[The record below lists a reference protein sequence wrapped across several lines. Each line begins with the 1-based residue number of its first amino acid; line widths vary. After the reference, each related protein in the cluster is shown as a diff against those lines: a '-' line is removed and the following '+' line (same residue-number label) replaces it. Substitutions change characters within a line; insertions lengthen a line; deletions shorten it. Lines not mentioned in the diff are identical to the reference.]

1 MKNGRSG
8 TVLDEARSAVFL
20 SGGGTM
26 GGRMRARDWGATP
39 LGPAGA
45 WPQSLKTVVGVML
58 AAKQPMFLCWG
69 DERRLMF
76 NDAYTSIL
84 GGKDIDDA
92 LGRPFLDVWPD
103 LREALQPLVDQVY
116 GGEPVHMDDIALTLD
131 RGDGPEETHFAFS
144 YTPIRV
150 EDGSVKGLFCPCT
163 ETTGQVRAD
172 RRQRFR
178 FDLEARLREVPDAAA
193 IVRESVSALGR
204 YLGAHRVG
212 YGQVLADDEGIAL
225 ETSYAD
231 GLPPVT
237 GLFRLD
243 DFGPSVVAPQR
254 RGETVVRT
262 DVLADTSCDPAAWRA
277 VETRALISVPLIRN
291 GRMAAGLFVNGRE
304 PRRWTA
310 DEVSLVEE
318 VAARVWQAVD
328 RVKAE
333 AALRDSEAHLAGIF
347 RQTGA
352 GFAETDVDGRF
363 VSVNDHFCE
372 LVGRGRAELLA
383 LRMADVTHPD
393 DARTLPVER
402 MAETGE
408 AVAVEKRY
416 VKPDG
421 TEVWVADTVSLIA
434 SGASSASAS
443 GGSSPTLLAVAIDIT
458 ERKRA
463 ERELAAAR
471 DAAEEANVA
480 KSTFIANMSHEL
492 RTPLSAIIGY
502 SEMLQ
507 EEFADAGG
515 GDALAEDV
523 RKIENNARHLLGL
536 INDVLDL
543 SKIESGRMELYA
555 ETFDVAEMV
564 ADLGSTVQALIDR
577 KNNRLDLH
585 LEPGLGAMHTDVTK
599 LRQVLL
605 NLLSNAAKFT
615 ENGTVTLSASRITG
629 GHGDADWLVFRVA
642 DTGIG
647 MTDEQLGKLFQR
659 FTQADASTTRRFG
672 GTGLGLSISKAFGTM
687 LGGDLSVD
695 SAPGEGSTFTVFL
708 PATLPETPAAAA
720 AEGDGGASH
729 EAPPAP
735 DVHRDVVLVI
745 DDDPAQ
751 RELMTRFLGREGF
764 GALTASDGYAGLQ
777 LARALRPRAILLD
790 VTMPGLD
797 GWSVLSALKADPVLA
812 AIPVVMVTFVE
823 ERGLATSL
831 GAADY
836 VMKPVKWERFRQ
848 VMDRFRDSA
857 GDVLVVDDDPDT
869 RHHLRAVLERDDWTV
884 VEAENGRA
892 ALERVAAALPRV
904 VLLDL
909 EMPVLDGFGFL
920 EAFRM
925 IPGCADIPVVVL
937 TALDLTRDDRR
948 RLQGVSQIL
957 NKGETSLRALASKL
971 RAIADAA

>member
-1 MKNGRSG
+1 M
-8 TVLDEARSAVFL
+8 LDEARSAVFL
-20 SGGGTM
+20 SGGGAT
-26 GGRMRARDWGATP
+26 GALMRGRDWGATP
-39 LGPAGA
+39 WGRAGG
-45 WPQSLKTVVGVML
+45 WPQSLKTIVGVML

-69 DERRLMF
+69 PARLMLF
-76 NDAYTSIL
+76 NDAYVPVL
-84 GGKDIDDA
+84 GAKDVADA
-92 LGRPFLDVWPD
+92 LGRPFLDIWPD
-103 LREALQPLVDQVY
+103 LRPALQPLVDQVY
-116 GGEPVHMDDIALTLD
+116 AGEPVHMDDIELTLD
-131 RGDGPEETHFAFS
+131 RGHGPEETHFAFS

-150 EDGSVKGLFCPCT
+150 EDGSVNGLFCPCT
-163 ETTGQVRAD
+163 ETTGQVAAD

-178 FDLEARLREVPDAAA
+178 FALEDRLRDVSDPAV
-193 IVRESVSALGR
+193 IVRESVSALGHH
-204 YLGAHRVG
+204 LGAHRVG
-212 YGQVLADDEGIAL
+212 YGQVLADDETIAL

-237 GLFRLD
+237 GHYRLD
-243 DFGPSVVAPQR
+243 DFGPSIVAPQR

-262 DVLADTSCDPAAWRA
+262 DVLADTSYDPATWRA
-277 VETRALISVPLIRN
+277 VEARALISVPLIRE

-310 DEVSLVEE
+310 DEVALVEE

-328 RVKAE
+328 RAQSQ

-352 GFAETDVDGRF
+352 GFAETDVDGHF
-363 VSVNDHFCE
+363 VSVNDHFCD
-372 LVGRGRAELLA
+372 LVGRDRAALLS
-383 LRMADVTHPD
+383 LGMADVTHPD
-393 DARTLPVER
+393 DRVALPVER

-408 AVAVEKRY
+408 AVAFEKRY

-434 SGASSASAS
+434 SGASA
-443 GGSSPTLLAVAIDIT
+443 PTLLAVAIDIT

-463 ERELAAAR
+463 ERDLAAAR
-471 DAAEEANVA
+471 DAAEEANLA

-515 GDALAEDV
+515 EEALAEDI

-555 ETFDVAEMV
+555 ETFDVAEM
-564 ADLGSTVQALIDR
+564 ARDLSSTVQALVDR
-577 KNNRLDLH
+577 KNNRLDVH
-585 LEPGLGAMHTDVTK
+585 LEPGLGLMHSDVTK
-599 LRQVLL
+599 IRQVLL

-615 ENGTVTLSASRITG
+615 ENGSVTLSASRITG
-629 GHGDADWLVFRVA
+629 GHGDGDWLVFRVA

-647 MTDEQLGKLFQR
+647 MTEEQLGRLFQR
-659 FTQADASTTRRFG
+659 FTQADASTTRKFG

-708 PATLPETPAAAA
+708 PAALPEGTAASEGSSAPVPGPHPAA
-720 AEGDGGASH
+720 
-729 EAPPAP
+729 

-812 AIPVVMVTFVE
+812 EIPVVMVTFVE

-848 VMDRFRDSA
+848 VMDRFRDFE
-857 GDVLVVDDDPDT
+857 GDVLVVDDDADS
-869 RHHLRAVLERDDWTV
+869 RHHVRTVLERDDWTV
-884 VEAENGRA
+884 MEAENGRA
-892 ALERVAAALPRV
+892 ALECVAAALPRV

-920 EAFRM
+920 EAFRAV
-925 IPGCADIPVVVL
+925 PGCADIPVVVL
-937 TALDLTRDDRR
+937 TARDLTRDDRR
-948 RLQGVSQIL
+948 RLQGASQIL

-971 RAIADAA
+971 RAIAEVAPA

>member
-1 MKNGRSG
+1 M
-8 TVLDEARSAVFL
+8 LDEARSAVFL
-20 SGGGTM
+20 SGGGAM
-26 GGRMRARDWGATP
+26 GARMRARDWSATP
-39 LGPAGA
+39 WGPAGA
-45 WPQSLKTVVGVML
+45 WPQSLKTVVGIML
-58 AAKQPMFLCWG
+58 AANQPMFLCWG
-69 DERRLMF
+69 PARLMLF
-76 NDAYTSIL
+76 NDAYAPVL
-84 GGKDIDDA
+84 GAKDVEDA

-103 LREALQPLVDQVY
+103 LRDALQPLVDQVY
-116 GGEPVHMDDIALTLD
+116 AGEPVHMDDIELHLD
-131 RGDGPEETHFAFS
+131 RGAGSEETHFAFS

-150 EDGSVKGLFCPCT
+150 EDGSVNGLFCPCT
-163 ETTGQVRAD
+163 ETTGQVVAD
-172 RRQRFR
+172 RRQSFR
-178 FDLEARLREVPDAAA
+178 LELEDRLRDVSDPTV

-204 YLGAHRVG
+204 HLGAHRVG
-212 YGQVLADDEGIAL
+212 YGQVQADDETIAL

-231 GLPPVT
+231 GLEPVS

-243 DFGPSVVAPQR
+243 EFGPSIVAPQR
-254 RGETVVRT
+254 RGETVVRA
-262 DVLADTSCDPAAWRA
+262 DVLADTSYDLATWKA
-277 VETRALISVPLIRN
+277 VQARALISVPLIRE
-291 GRMAAGLFVNGRE
+291 GRMVAGLFVNGRE

-328 RVKAE
+328 RAQAE

-363 VSVNDHFCE
+363 VSVNDHFCD
-372 LVGRGRAELLA
+372 LVGRDRAALLA
-383 LRMADVTHPD
+383 LHMADITHPD
-393 DARTLPVER
+393 NQIALPVER

-416 VKPDG
+416 AKPDG
-421 TEVWVADTVSLIA
+421 TDVWVAETVSLIA
-434 SGASSASAS
+434 SGSSAPS
-443 GGSSPTLLAVAIDIT
+443 LLAVAIDIT

-463 ERELAAAR
+463 ERDLAAAR
-471 DAAEEANVA
+471 DAAEEANLA

-515 GDALAEDV
+515 EKALADDI

-555 ETFDVAEMV
+555 ETFDVAEM
-564 ADLGSTVQALIDR
+564 ARDLSSTVQALVDR
-577 KNNRLDLH
+577 KGNRLDVH
-585 LEPGLGAMHTDVTK
+585 LEPALGSMHSDVTK
-599 LRQVLL
+599 IRQVLL

-615 ENGTVTLSASRITG
+615 ENGRVALSASRITG
-629 GHGDADWLVFRVA
+629 GPKGHGSDGDWLVFRVA

-647 MTDEQLGKLFQR
+647 MTEEQLSRLFQR
-659 FTQADASTTRRFG
+659 FTQADASTTRKFG

-708 PATLPETPAAAA
+708 PATLPEGAVGAEGAGSAVAAPEPHPAA
-720 AEGDGGASH
+720 
-729 EAPPAP
+729 

-764 GALTASDGYAGLQ
+764 GALTAADGYAGLR

-812 AIPVVMVTFVE
+812 EIPVVMVTFVE

-848 VMDRFRDSA
+848 VMDRFRDFE
-857 GDVLVVDDDPDT
+857 GDVLVVDDDADS
-869 RHHLRAVLERDDWTV
+869 RHHVRTVLERDDWTV
-884 VEAENGRA
+884 VEAGDGRA
-892 ALERVAAALPRV
+892 ALECVASALPRV

-909 EMPVLDGFGFL
+909 EMPVLDGFAFL
-920 EAFRM
+920 EAFRAV
-925 IPGCADIPVVVL
+925 PGCADIPVVVL
-937 TALDLTRDDRR
+937 TARDLTREDRR
-948 RLQGVSQIL
+948 RLQGASQIL

-971 RAIADAA
+971 RAIAEVAPD

>member
-1 MKNGRSG
+1 M
-8 TVLDEARSAVFL
+8 LDEARSAVFL
-20 SGGGTM
+20 SGGGAM
-26 GGRMRARDWGATP
+26 GARMRARDWSATP
-39 LGPAGA
+39 WGPAGA
-45 WPQSLKTVVGVML
+45 WPQSLKTVVGIML
-58 AAKQPMFLCWG
+58 AANQPMFLCWG
-69 DERRLMF
+69 PARLMLF
-76 NDAYTSIL
+76 NDAYAPVL
-84 GGKDIDDA
+84 GAKDVEDA

-103 LREALQPLVDQVY
+103 LRDALQPLVDQVY
-116 GGEPVHMDDIALTLD
+116 AGEPVHMDDIELHLD
-131 RGDGPEETHFAFS
+131 RGAGSEETHFAFS

-150 EDGSVKGLFCPCT
+150 EDGSVNGLFCPCT
-163 ETTGQVRAD
+163 ETTGQVVAD
-172 RRQRFR
+172 RRQSFR
-178 FDLEARLREVPDAAA
+178 LELEDRLRDVSDPTV

-204 YLGAHRVG
+204 HLGAHRVG
-212 YGQVLADDEGIAL
+212 YGQVQADDETIAL

-231 GLPPVT
+231 GLEPVS

-243 DFGPSVVAPQR
+243 EFGPSIVAPQR
-254 RGETVVRT
+254 RGETVVRA
-262 DVLADTSCDPAAWRA
+262 DVLADTSYDLATWKA
-277 VETRALISVPLIRN
+277 VQARALISVPLIRE
-291 GRMAAGLFVNGRE
+291 GRMVAGLFVNGRE

-328 RVKAE
+328 RAQAE

-363 VSVNDHFCE
+363 VSVNDHFCD
-372 LVGRGRAELLA
+372 LVGRDRAALLA
-383 LRMADVTHPD
+383 LHMADITHPD
-393 DARTLPVER
+393 NQIALPVER

-416 VKPDG
+416 AKPDG
-421 TEVWVADTVSLIA
+421 TDVWVAETVSLIA
-434 SGASSASAS
+434 SGSSAPS
-443 GGSSPTLLAVAIDIT
+443 LLAVAIDIT

-463 ERELAAAR
+463 ERDLAAAR
-471 DAAEEANVA
+471 DAAEEANLA

-515 GDALAEDV
+515 EKALADDI

-555 ETFDVAEMV
+555 ETFDVAEM
-564 ADLGSTVQALIDR
+564 ARDLSSTVQALVDR
-577 KNNRLDLH
+577 KGNRLDVH
-585 LEPGLGAMHTDVTK
+585 LEPALGSMHSDVTK
-599 LRQVLL
+599 IRQVLL

-615 ENGTVTLSASRITG
+615 ENGRVALSASRITG
-629 GHGDADWLVFRVA
+629 GPKGHGSDGDWLVFRVA

-647 MTDEQLGKLFQR
+647 MTEEQLSRLFQR
-659 FTQADASTTRRFG
+659 FTQADASTTRKFG

-708 PATLPETPAAAA
+708 PATLPEGAVGAEGAGSAAAA
-720 AEGDGGASH
+720 PEPH
-729 EAPPAP
+729 PAA

-764 GALTASDGYAGLQ
+764 GALTAADGYAGLR

-812 AIPVVMVTFVE
+812 EIPVVMVTFVE

-848 VMDRFRDSA
+848 VMDRFRDFE
-857 GDVLVVDDDPDT
+857 GDVLVVDDDADS
-869 RHHLRAVLERDDWTV
+869 RHHVRTVLERDDWTV
-884 VEAENGRA
+884 VEAGDGRA
-892 ALERVAAALPRV
+892 ALECVASALPRV

-909 EMPVLDGFGFL
+909 EMPVLDGFAFL
-920 EAFRM
+920 EAFRAV
-925 IPGCADIPVVVL
+925 PGCADIPVVVL
-937 TALDLTRDDRR
+937 TARDLTREDRR
-948 RLQGVSQIL
+948 RLQGASQIL

-971 RAIADAA
+971 RAIAEVAPD

>member
-1 MKNGRSG
+1 METG
-8 TVLDEARSAVFL
+8 SAVFL
-20 SGGGTM
+20 SGGGAM
-26 GGRMRARDWGATP
+26 GSRMRARDWGATP

-45 WPQSLKTVVGVML
+45 WPQSLKTLVGVML

-69 DERRLMF
+69 PERLLLF

-84 GGKDIDDA
+84 GGKDVDDA

-131 RGDGPEETHFAFS
+131 RGDGPEDTHFAFS
-144 YTPIRV
+144 YTPVRA
-150 EDGSVKGLFCPCT
+150 EDGSVDGLFCPCT
-163 ETTGQVRAD
+163 ETTGQVLAD

-178 FDLEARLREVPDAAA
+178 LDLDARLREVSDAAG

-204 YLGAHRVG
+204 HLGAHRVG
-212 YGQVLADDEGIAL
+212 YGHVLADDQSIVL

-243 DFGPSVVAPQR
+243 DFGPSIVAPQR
-254 RGETVVRT
+254 RGETVVRA
-262 DVLADTSCDPAAWRA
+262 DVLADTSDDPRAWLA
-277 VETRALISVPLIRN
+277 VQARALISVPLIRD

-304 PRRWTA
+304 PRRWTP
-310 DEVSLVEE
+310 DEVALVEE

-328 RVKAE
+328 RARAE

-363 VSVNDHFCE
+363 LSVNDHFCE

-383 LRMADVTHPD
+383 LRMADITHPD
-393 DARTLPVER
+393 DGIALPVER

-416 VKPDG
+416 VRPDG
-421 TEVWVADTVSLIA
+421 AEVWVADTVSLIA
-434 SGASSASAS
+434 SGAPSGGASA
-443 GGSSPTLLAVAIDIT
+443 PTLLAVAIDIG

-471 DAAEEANVA
+471 DAAEEANLA

-502 SEMLQ
+502 AEMLQ

-515 GDALAEDV
+515 GDAPAEDV
-523 RKIENNARHLLGL
+523 RKIETNARHLLGL

-564 ADLGSTVQALIDR
+564 GDLGSTVQALVDR
-577 KNNRLDLH
+577 KDNRLDLH
-585 LEPGLGAMHTDVTK
+585 LEPGLGTMHTDVTK

-615 ENGTVTLSASRITG
+615 EGGTVTLSVSRITG
-629 GHGDADWLVFRVA
+629 AHGDADWLVFRVA

-647 MTDEQLGKLFQR
+647 MTEEQLGRLFQR

-695 SAPGEGSTFTVFL
+695 SAPGEGSTFTIFL
-708 PATLPETPAAAA
+708 PATLPEAPAAAGEGGDHGA
-720 AEGDGGASH
+720 AP
-729 EAPPAP
+729 APHRAP

-751 RELMTRFLGREGF
+751 RDLMTRFLGREGF
-764 GALTASDGYAGLQ
+764 GALTAPDGYTGLQ
-777 LARALRPRAILLD
+777 LARSLRPRAILLD

-812 AIPVVMVTFVE
+812 AIPVVMVTFQE

-848 VMDRFRDSA
+848 VMDRFRDA
-857 GDVLVVDDDPDT
+857 EGDVLVVDDDPDT
-869 RHHLRAVLERDDWTV
+869 RHHLRTVLERDDWSV
-884 VEAENGRA
+884 VEAGDGQA
-892 ALERVAAALPRV
+892 ALASVAAALPRV

-909 EMPVLDGFGFL
+909 EMPVMDGFGFL
-920 EAFRM
+920 ESFRAV
-925 IPGCADIPVVVL
+925 PGCADIPVVVL
-937 TALDLTRDDRR
+937 TARDLTREDRR
-948 RLQGVSQIL
+948 RLQGASQIL
-957 NKGETSLRALASKL
+957 NKGETSLRALASRL
-971 RAIADAA
+971 RAIAEAAPASP

>member
-1 MKNGRSG
+1 M
-8 TVLDEARSAVFL
+8 LDEARSAVFL
-20 SGGGTM
+20 SGGGAM
-26 GGRMRARDWGATP
+26 GARMRARDWNATP
-39 LGPAGA
+39 WGPAGA
-45 WPQSLKTVVGVML
+45 WPQSLKTVVGIML

-69 DERRLMF
+69 PARLMLF
-76 NDAYTSIL
+76 NDAYMPVL
-84 GGKDIDDA
+84 GAKDLEDA

-103 LREALQPLVDQVY
+103 LRDALQPLVDQVY
-116 GGEPVHMDDIALTLD
+116 AGEPVHMDDIELTLD
-131 RGDGPEETHFAFS
+131 RGAGPEETHFAFS

-150 EDGSVKGLFCPCT
+150 EDGSVNGLFCPCT
-163 ETTGQVRAD
+163 ETTGQVAAD

-178 FDLEARLREVPDAAA
+178 FEVEDRLRDVSDPSV

-204 YLGAHRVG
+204 HLGAHRVG
-212 YGQVLADDEGIAL
+212 YGQVQADDETIAL

-231 GLPPVT
+231 GLEPVA

-243 DFGPSVVAPQR
+243 EFGPSIVAPQR
-254 RGETVVRT
+254 RGETVVRA
-262 DVLADTSCDPAAWRA
+262 DVLADTSYDPATWKA
-277 VETRALISVPLIRN
+277 VQARALISVPLIRE

-328 RVKAE
+328 RAQAE

-352 GFAETDVDGRF
+352 GFAETDVDGHF

-372 LVGRGRAELLA
+372 LVGRDRAALLA
-383 LRMADVTHPD
+383 LHMADITHPD
-393 DARTLPVER
+393 DQIALPVER

-408 AVAVEKRY
+408 AVAIEKRY

-434 SGASSASAS
+434 SGSSAPS
-443 GGSSPTLLAVAIDIT
+443 LLAVAIDIT
-458 ERKRA
+458 ERKRV
-463 ERELAAAR
+463 ERDLATAR
-471 DAAEEANVA
+471 DAAEEANLA

-515 GDALAEDV
+515 EAALAEDI

-555 ETFDVAEMV
+555 ETFDVAEM
-564 ADLGSTVQALIDR
+564 ARDLSSTVQALVDR
-577 KNNRLDLH
+577 KNNALDVH
-585 LEPGLGAMHTDVTK
+585 LEPALGTMHSDVTK
-599 LRQVLL
+599 IRQVLL

-615 ENGTVTLSASRITG
+615 ENGRVALSASRITG
-629 GHGDADWLVFRVA
+629 GDGDWLVFRVA

-647 MTDEQLGKLFQR
+647 MTEEQLSRLFQR
-659 FTQADASTTRRFG
+659 FTQADASTTRKFG

-708 PATLPETPAAAA
+708 PATLPEGLIGTEGAGSAAAA
-720 AEGDGGASH
+720 SEPH
-729 EAPPAP
+729 PAH

-751 RELMTRFLGREGF
+751 RDLMTRFLGREGF

-777 LARALRPRAILLD
+777 LARSLRPRAILLD

-812 AIPVVMVTFVE
+812 EIPVVMVTFVE

-848 VMDRFRDSA
+848 VMDRFRDFE
-857 GDVLVVDDDPDT
+857 GDVLVVDDDADS
-869 RHHLRAVLERDDWTV
+869 RHHVRTVLERDDWTV
-884 VEAENGRA
+884 VEAGDGRA
-892 ALERVAAALPRV
+892 ALACVAAALPRV

-920 EAFRM
+920 EAFRAV
-925 IPGCADIPVVVL
+925 PGCADIPVVVL
-937 TALDLTRDDRR
+937 TARDLTREDRR
-948 RLQGVSQIL
+948 RLQGASQIL
-957 NKGETSLRALASKL
+957 NKGETSLRSLASKL
-971 RAIADAA
+971 RAIAEVAPA

>member
-1 MKNGRSG
+1 
-8 TVLDEARSAVFL
+8 
-20 SGGGTM
+20 M
-26 GGRMRARDWGATP
+26 GARMRARDWGATP
-39 LGPAGA
+39 WGPAGA
-45 WPQSLKTVVGVML
+45 WPQSLKTVVGIML

-69 DERRLMF
+69 PAQLMLF
-76 NDAYTSIL
+76 NEAYMPVL
-84 GGKDIDDA
+84 GAKDVDDA
-92 LGRPFLDVWPD
+92 LGRPFLDVWPE
-103 LREALQPLVDQVY
+103 LRDALQPLVDQVY
-116 GGEPVHMDDIALTLD
+116 AGEPVHMDDIELYLD
-131 RGDGPEETHFAFS
+131 RGEGLEETHFAFS
-144 YTPIRV
+144 YTPVRI
-150 EDGSVKGLFCPCT
+150 EDGSVNGLFCPCT
-163 ETTGQVRAD
+163 ETTGQVLAD

-178 FDLEARLREVPDAAA
+178 FDLEDRLREVSDPAV

-204 YLGAHRVG
+204 HLGAHRVG
-212 YGQVLADDEGIAL
+212 YGQVLADDESIAL

-231 GLPPVT
+231 GLAPVT

-243 DFGPSVVAPQR
+243 DFGSPNVAPQR
-254 RGETVVRT
+254 RGETVVRA
-262 DVLADTSCDPAAWRA
+262 DVLADTSYDPATWRA
-277 VETRALISVPLIRN
+277 VEARALIAVPLIRE

-310 DEVSLVEE
+310 GEVSLVEE

-328 RVKAE
+328 RAQAE

-363 VSVNDHFCE
+363 VSVNDHFCD
-372 LVGRGRAELLA
+372 LVGRDRAALLA
-383 LRMADVTHPD
+383 LHMADVTHPD
-393 DARTLPVER
+393 DQIALPVER

-434 SGASSASAS
+434 SGASA
-443 GGSSPTLLAVAIDIT
+443 PTLLAVAIDIT

-463 ERELAAAR
+463 ERDLAAAR
-471 DAAEEANVA
+471 DAAEEANLA

-515 GDALAEDV
+515 EEALAEDI

-555 ETFDVAEMV
+555 ETFDVAEM
-564 ADLGSTVQALIDR
+564 AHDLGSTVQALVDR
-577 KNNRLDLH
+577 KNNRLDMH
-585 LEPGLGAMHTDVTK
+585 LEPGLGTMHSDVTK
-599 LRQVLL
+599 IRQVLL

-615 ENGTVTLSASRITG
+615 ENGSVTLSASRITG
-629 GHGDADWLVFRVA
+629 GHGEGDWLVFRVA

-647 MTDEQLGKLFQR
+647 MNEEQLGRLFQR
-659 FTQADASTTRRFG
+659 FTQADASTTRKFG

-708 PATLPETPAAAA
+708 PAALPEGRAGAEGAGPSAAASQDTHPAA
-720 AEGDGGASH
+720 
-729 EAPPAP
+729 

-764 GALTASDGYAGLQ
+764 GALTAADGYAGLQ

-812 AIPVVMVTFVE
+812 EIPVVMVTFVE

-848 VMDRFRDSA
+848 VMDRFRDFE
-857 GDVLVVDDDPDT
+857 GDVLVVDDDADS
-869 RHHLRAVLERDDWTV
+869 RHHVRTVLERDDWTV
-884 VEAENGRA
+884 VEAENGRV
-892 ALERVAAALPRV
+892 ALECVASALPRV

-920 EAFRM
+920 EAFRA

-937 TALDLTRDDRR
+937 TARDLTREDRR
-948 RLQGVSQIL
+948 RLQGASQIL

-971 RAIADAA
+971 RAIAEVAPV

>member
-1 MKNGRSG
+1 
-8 TVLDEARSAVFL
+8 
-20 SGGGTM
+20 M
-26 GGRMRARDWGATP
+26 GARMRARDWGGTP
-39 LGPAGA
+39 WGA
-45 WPQSLKTVVGVML
+45 AASWPQSLKTIVGVML

-69 DERRLMF
+69 PARLMLF
-76 NDAYTSIL
+76 NDAYAPVL
-84 GGKDIDDA
+84 GAKDLDQA
-92 LGRPFLDVWPD
+92 LGLPFLDVWPD
-103 LREALQPLVDQVY
+103 LRDALQPLVDQVY
-116 GGEPVHMDDIALTLD
+116 AGEPVHMDDITLVLD
-131 RGDGPEETHFAFS
+131 RGQGAEETHFAFS

-150 EDGSVKGLFCPCT
+150 EDGSVNGLFCPCT
-163 ETTGQVRAD
+163 ETTGQVRAE
-172 RRQRFR
+172 RRQLFR
-178 FDLEARLREVPDAAA
+178 LNLEQRLRDVSDPTV
-193 IVRESVSALGR
+193 IVLESVTALGR
-204 YLGAHRVG
+204 HLGAHRVG
-212 YGQVLADDEGIAL
+212 YGQVLADDESIAL

-243 DFGPSVVAPQR
+243 DFGSAIVAPQR
-254 RGETVVRT
+254 RGETVVRA
-262 DVLADTSCDPAAWRA
+262 DVLADTSYDAAIWRN
-277 VETRALISVPLIRN
+277 VETRALISVPLIRA

-304 PRRWTA
+304 PRRWSA
-310 DEVSLVEE
+310 DEVALVEE

-328 RVKAE
+328 RTKAE

-363 VSVNDHFCE
+363 VSVNDHFCD
-372 LVGRGRAELLA
+372 LVGRDRATLLA
-383 LRMADVTHPD
+383 LHMADVTHPD
-393 DARTLPVER
+393 DQVALPVER

-408 AVAVEKRY
+408 AVALETRY

-421 TEVWVADTVSLIA
+421 TDIWVAVTVSLIA
-434 SGASSASAS
+434 SGSSQ
-443 GGSSPTLLAVAIDIT
+443 PTLLAVAIDIA
-458 ERKRA
+458 ERKRV

-471 DAAEEANVA
+471 DAAEEANLA

-502 SEMLQ
+502 AEMLQ
-507 EEFADAGG
+507 EEFSDAGG
-515 GDALAEDV
+515 EEALAEDI
-523 RKIENNARHLLGL
+523 RKIETNARHLLGL

-543 SKIESGRMELYA
+543 SKIESGRMEVYA
-555 ETFDVAEMV
+555 ETFDVAEM
-564 ADLGSTVQALIDR
+564 ARDLSSTVETLVTR
-577 KNNRLDLH
+577 RGNRLVVH
-585 LEPGLGAMHTDVTK
+585 LEPGLGTMHSDLTK
-599 LRQVLL
+599 VRQVLL

-615 ENGTVTLSASRITG
+615 ENGSVTLSASRITG
-629 GHGDADWLVFRVA
+629 GHGDGDWLVFRVA

-647 MTDEQLGKLFQR
+647 MNEEQLSRLFQR
-659 FTQADASTTRRFG
+659 FTQADASTTRKFG

-695 SAPGEGSTFTVFL
+695 SAPEEGSTFTLFL
-708 PATLPETPAAAA
+708 PAVLLAAASVEEGVGPATASEPRPAA
-720 AEGDGGASH
+720 
-729 EAPPAP
+729 

-745 DDDPAQ
+745 DDDPNQ

-848 VMDRFRDSA
+848 VMDRFRESE
-857 GDVLVVDDDPDT
+857 GDVLVVDDDADA
-869 RHHLRAVLERDDWTV
+869 RHHVRTVLERDDWTV